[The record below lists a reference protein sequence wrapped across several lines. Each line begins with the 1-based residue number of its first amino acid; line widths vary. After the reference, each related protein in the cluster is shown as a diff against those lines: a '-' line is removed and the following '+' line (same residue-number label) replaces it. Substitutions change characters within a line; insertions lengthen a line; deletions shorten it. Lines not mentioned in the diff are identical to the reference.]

1 MTDNLYDNAILPPT
15 NFEIDSSFVPEE
27 KIVIPKLKMN
37 KVITISESIPKN
49 DWLNRNWKYMIG
61 IVITFGLMGYLIW
74 RSKPIA
80 IWENLVESNY
90 LLILA
95 SFGGTIILFL
105 IKTFR
110 WKAIL
115 KTQGINMPFF
125 QALDLVLIG
134 AFGSSITPAKVGDI
148 LRAVYLTKRE
158 ENVKMGTAVFSVVFD
173 RILDFVGIFIIIGIT
188 TPFILLRFDNIDW
201 RIPLGIAVGFVI
213 FVILTIAVFSKRIT
227 KPILRFFIKFI
238 SKVFKKQEAKDKI
251 SLNSNEIIDDFFT
264 GQKNCKIKNYLLLG
278 FLSVLFWLILGL
290 QGFLLLKGFRV
301 ENVNPLV
308 IISVLCIAAIVA
320 TAIPTSIAGVG
331 VRDYVIVT
339 LLFLI
344 LEIGDVPAISLS
356 MIQTFL
362 NVIIPGLIGGILIL
376 RSKNSRD
383 TSKSKQIP
391 FS

>member
-1 MTDNLYDNAILPPT
+1 MTDDLYDNAIT
-15 NFEIDSSFVPEE
+15 HQANFEIDASFDPEE
-27 KIVIPKLKMN
+27 KIVIPKLKWN
-37 KVITISESIPKN
+37 KVITISETMPKN
-49 DWLNRNWKYMIG
+49 DWFKRNWKYIMG

-80 IWENLVESNY
+80 IWETLVESNY
-90 LLILA
+90 LLILS

-105 IKTFR
+105 IKTLR

-115 KTQGINMPFF
+115 KTQGINIPFF
-125 QALDLVLIG
+125 QVLDLVFIG

-158 ENVKMGTAVFSVVFD
+158 KNAKMGTAVFSVVFD
-173 RILDFVGIFIIIGIT
+173 RILDFVGIFIIIGISA
-188 TPFILLRFDNIDW
+188 PFILLRFDNIDW
-201 RIPLGIAVGFVI
+201 KIPLGLAVGFVI
-213 FVILTIAVFSKRIT
+213 FVVLTIAVFSERIT
-227 KPILRFFIKFI
+227 KPILRFVVKFI
-238 SKVFKKQEAKDKI
+238 SKVFRNQEAKDKI

-320 TAIPTSIAGVG
+320 TGIPTSIAGIG
-331 VRDYVIVT
+331 IRDFVIVT
-339 LLFLI
+339 LLHLI
-344 LEIGDVPAISLS
+344 LGISDAHAISLS

-362 NVIIPGLIGGILIL
+362 NVMIPGLIGGILIL
-376 RSKNSRD
+376 RSRS
-383 TSKSKQIP
+383 SKDDLKPKQIA